1 MCLSAISVS
10 FLLRCLFRFRPIFF
24 FFKTRFC
31 MVLLELGSVSCKHIK
46 HQAVVGG
53 VARLQAWPH
62 RVADD
67 CE

>member
-1 MCLSAISVS
+1 MLICRLYVFFAEVSVQVS
-10 FLLRCLFRFRPIFF
+10 RPIFF
-24 FFKTRFC
+24 FKPDFLMGPFG
-31 MVLLELGSVSCKHIK
+31 VGLSYKHIK

-53 VARLQAWPH
+53 VVRLQAWPC